1 MSGCIDFMYRVCKY
15 HERQIFRENEIL
27 SPRIAITR
35 INVNRVS
42 RSAYPDCRGLQAIE
56 RRIPIHQDI
65 NLWQLRGSRGSR
77 SRAVTCRSGNDV
89 VNG

>member
-42 RSAYPDCRGLQAIE
+42 R
-56 RRIPIHQDI
+56 IPIHQDI